1 MASRGARNASPGAT
15 PRRGR
20 PPRISQDQI
29 IAAAKSLAPKQV
41 TMQAVA
47 DVLAVDRSAL
57 NYYVGD
63 RDGLLEILVTDLFDT
78 QLRGVDLPDEA
89 WQEVVAAY
97 GRAIREGA
105 ISIGASVAYVSFRG
119 AGGEASLAL
128 AERVLSTLLSVGFTV
143 EQATGVLT
151 MVSVLA
157 LASARDELTAASQ
170 DKPAQLPEVVAGLS
184 RLPDDKFPAMREAIT
199 HTSGPTREF
208 DFELEVVINGLE
220 RLLTRADLAE
230 P

>member
-1 MASRGARNASPGAT
+1 MASGGTPNGSSRPT

-29 IAAAKSLAPKQV
+29 ITAAKSLAPDQI

-47 DVLAVDRSAL
+47 DVLGVDRSAL

-63 RDGLLEILVTDLFDT
+63 RDGLLEILVTDLFET
-78 QLRGVDLPDEA
+78 QLQGVDLPTDA

-105 ISIGASVAYVSFRG
+105 IRIGVSVAYVSFRG

-128 AERVLSTLLSVGFTV
+128 AERVLSTLLSAGFTV

-157 LASARDELTAASQ
+157 LASARDELTAASIN
-170 DKPAQLPEVVAGLS
+170 KPAQLPEVVAGLS
-184 RLPDDKFPAMREAIT
+184 RLPDDRFPAMRHAIA
-199 HTSGPTREF
+199 HTSGPIKEF
-208 DFELEVVINGLE
+208 EFELEVVINGLE
-220 RLLTRADLAE
+220 QLLK
-230 P
+230 